1 MRFWG
6 HTRGLAVS
14 GLLGGLVSSTAATVT
29 FAQRSRHT
37 PAAGRTLAVAAGLS
51 SLVMLV
57 RVAVLTAV
65 AAPALLGTVGPVL
78 GAAGAGGA
86 VAVAVLARRSRGDQ
100 GAMPALANPFE
111 LKGALKFAAL
121 FGLVLLIVEAA
132 SRLLGTWGVYG
143 AALLAGLTD
152 VDAITLSLG
161 ALSHSE
167 LDPHV
172 AASAIAIA
180 ALSNTA
186 AKAAYAAWL
195 GTSQFRRGMLEVLG
209 AAFAAGAAA
218 LAVTLLAR

>member
-1 MRFWG
+1 
-6 HTRGLAVS
+6 
-14 GLLGGLVSSTAATVT
+14 LLGGLVSSTAATVT
-29 FAQRSRHT
+29 FAQRSRHA

-172 AASAIAIA
+172 AALAIAIA

-195 GTSQFRRGMLEVLG
+195 GAGQFRRGVLEVLG

-218 LAVTLLAR
+218 LAVMLLTR